1 MQKRQVKHP
10 MQHSFPSCSI
20 LSLPTCFSCSWFL
33 VRKPRELKM
42 PQLSLGQLKKMQSN
56 IENTRRSRYYFYPP
70 NDRFSK
76 KKIIRNGKKIIHAL
90 AYTKP
95 PANTEKLQVAE
106 TTMKIFSGALKSGEH
121 TVAVCLFFKVKD
133 KITDIN
139 SVTVNIWIVFRCLL
153 LFWQHFSIWL
163 ISASPVHFLTLINAE
178 KILVVCLHLFFFFL
192 VFP

>member
-1 MQKRQVKHP
+1 MYGSPESSKCRNLVWGNLRK
-10 MQHSFPSCSI
+10 CSQT
-20 LSLPTCFSCSWFL
+20 S
-33 VRKPRELKM
+33 K
-42 PQLSLGQLKKMQSN
+42 
-56 IENTRRSRYYFYPP
+56 TRGDQGIISTHQTT
-70 NDRFSK
+70 DLAK

-139 SVTVNIWIVFRCLL
+139 SVTVNIWIIFRCLL